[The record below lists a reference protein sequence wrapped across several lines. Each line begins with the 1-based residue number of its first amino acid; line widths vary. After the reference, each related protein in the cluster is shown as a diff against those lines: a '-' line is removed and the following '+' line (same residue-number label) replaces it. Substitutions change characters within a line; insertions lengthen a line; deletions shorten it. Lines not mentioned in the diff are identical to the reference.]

1 MTATMTANMTIPDR
15 FHFVWD
21 DNFFPYG
28 AYLAIKSVAVQCRPG
43 SIRLYK
49 VPALDDVPNFR
60 RLRDEVP
67 CLEPINIDLPAWLEE
82 ARLPC
87 AATLLEANR
96 FLKERNYYGS
106 VSDLLRTV
114 RLYLDGGIYLDTD
127 TITLRDLAPLR
138 QQEAFLAEEH
148 ILVSSQ
154 IWKKNSRWR
163 YLRTS
168 PLTLARD
175 LCSRVPFGVTWFQWI
190 SRFFVR
196 AVHNAVM
203 GFRPGYPLMRDALM
217 RMAEV
222 YPRRPER
229 YPIMGPDT
237 LQDLIAEKSYP
248 GLKVYAPRYFSPLG
262 PTMTY
267 QYFHRRRPRTIDA
280 MCRRVVSDD
289 TMLVHWSNNGTIA
302 KIMPREDAD
311 LEGLRREQLFSRLA
325 LAAIRQPGAA
335 ETLRTAG

>member
-1 MTATMTANMTIPDR
+1 MTDTAPIPDR

-28 AYLAIKSVAVQCRPG
+28 AYLAIKSVAVQCRPA

-49 VPALDDVPNFR
+49 VPALDDVPGFR

-67 CLEPINIDLPAWLEE
+67 CLEPVNIDLPAWLEE

-87 AATLLEANR
+87 AQTLLEANR

-106 VSDLLRTV
+106 VSDLLRTL

-138 QQEAFLAEEH
+138 QQDAFLAEEH
-148 ILVSSQ
+148 ILVSSKV
-154 IWKKNSRWR
+154 WKKNSRWR

-175 LCSRVPFGVTWFQWI
+175 FCSRVGFGVALFQHI

-203 GFRPGYPLMRDALM
+203 GFRPGHPLMRDALM

-222 YPRRPER
+222 YPRRPQR
-229 YPIMGPDT
+229 YPLLGPDT
-237 LQDLIAEKSYP
+237 IQDLIEENSYP
-248 GLKVYAPRYFSPLG
+248 GLKVFPPRTFSPLG

-267 QYFHRRRPRTIDA
+267 QYFHQRRPRTIDRL
-280 MCRRVVSDD
+280 CRRVVSDD

-311 LEGLRREQLFSRLA
+311 LERLQREQLFSRLA
-325 LAAIRQPGAA
+325 LAAIRSPGAA
-335 ETLRTAG
+335 RALTSEAG